1 MSGGQDQESVRRLGV
16 LGGSFNPIHFGHLEM
31 AQAAHEQYCIPEI
44 LLCPTS
50 DTYYKSASE
59 LLPADIRCEMVS
71 KAIGPFPYMKL
82 STIDV
87 DRGGYTYTCDT
98 IRDLL
103 PFADE
108 LYFIVGADSLA
119 YMETWKDCG
128 WFLRNCIILAAER
141 GEALRKEAARH
152 REMLQKLYEADI
164 RPLKIRPF
172 EHSSTEI
179 RHDIRE
185 GKDVT
190 DLIPPETLSYI
201 REKGLYL
208 G

>member
-1 MSGGQDQESVRRLGV
+1 MNNTVPDAKLKRLGI

-31 AQAAHEQYCIPEI
+31 ARAAHEQYGIPEI

-50 DTYYKSASE
+50 DTYYKNASE
-59 LLPADIRCEMVS
+59 LLPARERCQMVREAIR
-71 KAIGPFPYMKL
+71 PYPYMKL

-103 PFADE
+103 PLADE

-119 YMETWKDCG
+119 YMETWKNCG
-128 WFLRNCIILAAER
+128 WFLRHCIILAADREST
-141 GEALRKEAARH
+141 LRREAARH
-152 REMLQKLYEADI
+152 RQLLMTLYGADI
-164 RPLKIRPF
+164 RPLAIRSF
-172 EHSSTEI
+172 AHSSTEI
-179 RHDIRE
+179 RQRIRE
-185 GKDVT
+185 GSDVS
-190 DLIPPETLSYI
+190 DLVPPEALSYI
-201 REKGLYL
+201 REKGFYL